1 MARPPRSVSQPA
13 YSDTI
18 AATRA
23 GPPGAPPLAGGARQS
38 WVKHQCT
45 HIVLQAYVRAVTAHP
60 ARLQRLEHELHEHV
74 KAWRL
79 SPVVEALQ
87 ALRGVQCTVA
97 VTTVAELGDLT
108 RFDTP
113 RALMK
118 FLGVIPAEYS
128 SGARRQQGAITKAG
142 NTHARRVLVE
152 GAWAYRSP
160 ATGSRHLQLRLESQP
175 KILQDIRW
183 KAQGRL
189 WKRTRHTGQRGP
201 RGHGPCACGMPVG
214 HGPGDSRHPIRPK
227 ERSLLPDSCSRCPPG
242 IGRDAAS
249 VLVSPSTACRDPLG
263 IREPSVRQAPDG
275 GQEGGTQPP
284 ESRRITRRFFL
295 APPLLMHDGQQHD
308 ADRKKVVLHP

>member
-1 MARPPRSVSQPA
+1 M
-13 YSDTI
+13 
-18 AATRA
+18 
-23 GPPGAPPLAGGARQS
+23 
-38 WVKHQCT
+38 
-45 HIVLQAYVRAVTAHP
+45 TAHP
-60 ARLQRLEHELHEHV
+60 ARLQRLAQARQEPV
-74 KAWRL
+74 QSWRL

-97 VTTVAELGDLT
+97 VTLGAAIGELS
-108 RFDTP
+108 RFAPP
-113 RALMK
+113 RALMQ

-128 SGARRQQGAITKAG
+128 AGARRQPGAIPKAG
-142 NTHARRVLVE
+142 NPHARRALVA

-160 ATGSRHLQLRLESQP
+160 APVRQPLQLRLESQP

-227 ERSLLPDSCSRCPPG
+227 ERSLLPDSCRRCPPG

-263 IREPSVRQAPDG
+263 IRGPSVRQAPDG

-295 APPLLMHDGQQHD
+295 APPLLMHGGQQHD